1 MPDKFE
7 YTPLP
12 PLSKGDLLEGG
23 KYEIISDTENAGGF
37 GRIYRAL
44 VRQTSATHRMKVVAV
59 KEFHVHEID
68 DATMSRLSSQGFSVT
83 SKEKCV
89 DMLLGQFKIEAQ
101 VMYELSRQ
109 RDCHIPP
116 IYHRSRE
123 DNGRFY
129 YTMSWVDGISLT
141 DVVKQKG
148 AMDERTAIGYI
159 VQIAKVLHKAHAWNL
174 IHSDV
179 SPNNIMLD
187 HGFAVLVD
195 FGNAR
200 GYNNLLLQNY
210 SKEEMD
216 YVTDDYGNSLYN
228 MSHFAE
234 IYYDMMHE
242 MIHERIGTPGFMP
255 PKGFEGQQQSDIYS
269 LAATLFFMLT
279 GQNPPLYFL
288 PNSQQ
293 KARKTLAESN
303 VSETTANAIMHAMQ
317 SQLNLCTK
325 SARDFLMELPQDIV
339 FDTLLNYNDHD
350 YNRRR

>member
-1 MPDKFE
+1 MQHQSI

-12 PLSKGDLLEGG
+12 PLSKGDFLENG

-37 GRIYRAL
+37 GRIYRAQ
-44 VRQTSATHRMKVVAV
+44 VRQTSSTHRMRVVAV

-68 DATMSRLSSQGFSVT
+68 DATMSRLSSQGFSAT
-83 SKEKCV
+83 SKVKCV

-109 RDCHIPP
+109 RDCHIPQ

-123 DNGRFY
+123 DHGRFY

-148 AMDERTAIGYI
+148 PMDERDAIGYI

-179 SPNNIMLD
+179 SPNNIMLG

-200 GYNNLLLQNY
+200 GYNNLLLMNY
-210 SKEEMD
+210 SKEEMNHM
-216 YVTDDYGNSLYN
+216 TDSYGNSLYN

-234 IYYDMMHE
+234 IYNEMMHE
-242 MIHERIGTPGFMP
+242 LIHERIGTPGFMP
-255 PKGFEGQQQSDIYS
+255 PEGFAGRQQSDIYS

-279 GQNPPLYFL
+279 GQNPPLFFL
-288 PNSQQ
+288 HDSQQ
-293 KARKTLAESN
+293 KTRKALADSN
-303 VSETTANAIMHAMQ
+303 VSETTANAIIHAMQ
-317 SQLNLCTK
+317 PQLDLCTK

>member
-1 MPDKFE
+1 MPNKFE

-37 GRIYRAL
+37 GRIYRAR
-44 VRQTSATHRMKVVAV
+44 VRQTSATNRMKVVAV

-68 DATMSRLSSQGFSVT
+68 DATMSRLSSQGFSVS

-109 RDCHIPP
+109 RDCHIPQ
-116 IYHRSRE
+116 IYHRLRE
-123 DNGRFY
+123 DNGRIY

-141 DVVKQKG
+141 DIVKQKG
-148 AMDERTAIGYI
+148 AMNERTAIGYI
-159 VQIAKVLHKAHAWNL
+159 VQIAKVLHKAHTWNL

-210 SKEEMD
+210 GKEE
-216 YVTDDYGNSLYN
+216 
-228 MSHFAE
+228 
-234 IYYDMMHE
+234 
-242 MIHERIGTPGFMP
+242 RIT
-255 PKGFEGQQQSDIYS
+255 
-269 LAATLFFMLT
+269 
-279 GQNPPLYFL
+279 
-288 PNSQQ
+288 
-293 KARKTLAESN
+293 
-303 VSETTANAIMHAMQ
+303 
-317 SQLNLCTK
+317 
-325 SARDFLMELPQDIV
+325 
-339 FDTLLNYNDHD
+339 
-350 YNRRR
+350 

>member
-1 MPDKFE
+1 MPNKFE

-37 GRIYRAL
+37 GRIYRAR
-44 VRQTSATHRMKVVAV
+44 VRQTSATNRMKVVAV

-68 DATMSRLSSQGFSVT
+68 DATMSRLSSQGFSVS

-101 VMYELSRQ
+101 VMYELSRL
-109 RDCHIPP
+109 RDCHIPQ

-123 DNGRFY
+123 DNGRIY

-141 DVVKQKG
+141 DIVKQKG
-148 AMDERTAIGYI
+148 AMNERTAIGYI
-159 VQIAKVLHKAHAWNL
+159 VQIAKVLHKAHTWNL

-210 SKEEMD
+210 NKEEMD
-216 YVTDDYGNSLYN
+216 YVTDGYGKSLSN

-234 IYYDMMHE
+234 IYNEMIHE

-255 PKGFEGQQQSDIYS
+255 PEGFAGRQQSDIYS

-288 PNSQQ
+288 HNSQQ
-293 KARKTLAESN
+293 KVRKTLAESC

-350 YNRRR
+350 YNRR